1 MLHLYDKI
9 FHVGFPY
16 LDNALHECIIHSAGE
31 AHINLK
37 CKINYQDKILI
48 KARLNNS
55 NNIMELIMLADA
67 ISRCNRTYQS
77 ILDLYAPYMPYS
89 RADRV
94 VGNGGGDANG
104 IARFS
109 ELISNFFKRIY
120 TLDMHSTQGLHS
132 LTLTNATISNH
143 IPYEKFVRNLVKIY
157 DIKDYCLVAP
167 DAGSQ
172 DKVNCFAN
180 ILKVPVFQLEKK
192 RDQSEKG
199 KIISFSP
206 VNSFPGTKA
215 AIILDDICDGGG
227 TFIKAA
233 SCIPR
238 PTKLFLG
245 ITHGIFSKGLMPL
258 WSAGFEGIITTDS
271 FSQHKHNYNDLIVLG
286 VDTCL

>member
-31 AHINLK
+31 IHINLK
-37 CKINYQDKILI
+37 CSIHPQDKILI

-67 ISRCNRTYQS
+67 LTDVIDENT
-77 ILDLYAPYMPYS
+77 ILDLFAPYMPYS
-89 RADRV
+89 RADRI
-94 VGNGGGDANG
+94 VGNGGGDADG
-104 IARFS
+104 LLQFCS
-109 ELISNFFKRIY
+109 LIENFFKRIY
-120 TLDMHSTQGLHS
+120 TLDMHSQAGLE
-132 LTLTNATISNH
+132 TLTETNAEISNH

-172 DKVNCFAN
+172 DKVNYFAN

-199 KIISFSP
+199 KIVSFSP
-206 VNSFPGTKA
+206 VNEYPGTKN

-227 TFIKAA
+227 TFIQAA

-245 ITHGIFSKGLMPL
+245 ITHGIFSKGLVPL
-258 WSAGFEGIITTDS
+258 WNAGFEGIITTDS